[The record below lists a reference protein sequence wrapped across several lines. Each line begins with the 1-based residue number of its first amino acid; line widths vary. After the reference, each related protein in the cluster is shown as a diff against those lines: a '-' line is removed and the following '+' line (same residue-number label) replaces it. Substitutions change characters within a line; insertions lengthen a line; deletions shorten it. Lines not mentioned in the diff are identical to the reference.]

1 VKVDLLLEYCSI
13 YFRYKKNEMTDEN
26 LLMQKC
32 LEITSHVLNNDQ
44 RAFIN
49 IKIGNSFCFTF
60 NNQETSIDARKKS
73 PSVLKRDN
81 ERKELFK
88 ENMKEEKFESN
99 EVDAENK
106 DIEDI
111 VDDNCQIWKVKV
123 FTDDIERL
131 QHHVQ
136 EEKDSKVFKY
146 SSKPE
151 DQHRGGA
158 IQIVKSFQKCQS
170 KDGNY
175 AIMEFVLD
183 LSRFSISF
191 VENTRGRGI

>member
-1 VKVDLLLEYCSI
+1 
-13 YFRYKKNEMTDEN
+13 
-26 LLMQKC
+26 
-32 LEITSHVLNNDQ
+32 
-44 RAFIN
+44 
-49 IKIGNSFCFTF
+49 
-60 NNQETSIDARKKS
+60 
-73 PSVLKRDN
+73 
-81 ERKELFK
+81 
-88 ENMKEEKFESN
+88 MKEEKFESN

-106 DIEDI
+106 DIEEI

-158 IQIVKSFQKCQS
+158 IKSVKSFQKCQS

-191 VENTRGRGI
+191 VENTRNWPKVVKKVERIGYNLKPYTVNNVCDP